1 MSASRRLQL
10 LDWARTNGSW
20 IIEDDYDSEYR
31 YGNLPVASLQGL
43 DRDARVVYIGT
54 FTKILF
60 PALRLAYIVIPP
72 DLVRPFIEVRRA
84 MDVFSPTFHQA
95 VLADFIREGHFA
107 RHIRRVRLLC
117 RERRAALVEAL
128 GRELPALEVLGDRAG
143 MYLSAALPGGL
154 RDRAIAAR
162 AAGENLWAAPL
173 SDCYLERARRQGVI
187 LGYGGVSIPEI
198 RAGAGRLR
206 RVIDSCGRTGR
217 SARP

>member
-43 DRDARVVYIGT
+43 DRDARVIYIGT

-60 PALRLAYIVIPP
+60 PSLRLAYIVIPA
-72 DLVRPFIEVRRA
+72 DLVGAFIEVRRA
-84 MDVFSPTFHQA
+84 MDVFSPTFPQA

-117 RERRAALVEAL
+117 RERRVALVEGL

-143 MYLSAALPGGL
+143 MFLSAALPRGFH
-154 RDRAIAAR
+154 DREISTR
-162 AAGENLWAAPL
+162 AAGEELWAAPL
-173 SDCYLERARRQGVI
+173 SDCYLGKARRQGLI
-187 LGYGGVSIPEI
+187 LGYGGVSVPKI
-198 RAGAGRLR
+198 RAGVGRLR
-206 RVIDSCGRTGR
+206 RVIDSFART
-217 SARP
+217 ARR